1 MVPSCPAPP
10 LALRHR
16 SFVAP
21 EEFQHRRL
29 QLSAL
34 RCPQSVEVPQ
44 VSWDDVG
51 TVLRACCHAVP
62 RTRVFFVR
70 APCFA
75 ATRAKPLPVPDHTR
89 QVLPHARAK
98 LPPVSEKKS
107 YVSTKAH

>member
-1 MVPSCPAPP
+1 MVPSCPALP

-34 RCPQSVEVPQ
+34 RCPQSVEVPAP
-44 VSWDDVG
+44 SWDDVG
-51 TVLRACCHAVP
+51 TALRAFYRAAQ
-62 RTRVFFVR
+62 RTRVLFVR

-98 LPPVSEKKS
+98 LPPISEKKS
-107 YVSTKAH
+107 YV